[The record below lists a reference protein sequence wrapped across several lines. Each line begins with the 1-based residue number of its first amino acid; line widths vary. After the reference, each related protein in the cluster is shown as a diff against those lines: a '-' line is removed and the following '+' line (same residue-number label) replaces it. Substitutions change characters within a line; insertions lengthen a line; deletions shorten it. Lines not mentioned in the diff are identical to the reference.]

1 MGERREGVQVLEV
14 AAIEPDLRGPR
25 QTFGD
30 EPLAELAN
38 SIRQHG
44 VLQPLVVHAPVD
56 EATARMLSLVEILQR
71 QDLSRER
78 GAVSQPAVPRVANR
92 ALPQCFCS

>member
-56 EATARMLSLVEILQR
+56 EATARMLPSSRTCRGRTSVMLRSPSL
-71 QDLSRER
+71 
-78 GAVSQPAVPRVANR
+78 N
-92 ALPQCFCS
+92 PQV